1 MNVDLDTGKK
11 MKKIVRTIWVGAL
24 SGMALLTA
32 CCGQKGLS
40 RQERKQLLKERNNIQ
55 EILKAREH
63 ECVYGSP
70 EVMDRYQAE
79 YYRLQNKLDS
89 INAKLGQEVDLEK
102 SARRVK
108 LQEQIASLR
117 AVLMERE
124 SSCVYGSPEVIEEY
138 GRETN
143 RLRGEM
149 EKLEKELREL

>member
-143 RLRGEM
+143 RLRGEV

>member
-40 RQERKQLLKERNNIQ
+40 RQERKQLLKERTNIQ

-143 RLRGEM
+143 RLRGEV

>member
-1 MNVDLDTGKK
+1 MSVDLDTGKK

-79 YYRLQNKLDS
+79 HYRLQNKLDS